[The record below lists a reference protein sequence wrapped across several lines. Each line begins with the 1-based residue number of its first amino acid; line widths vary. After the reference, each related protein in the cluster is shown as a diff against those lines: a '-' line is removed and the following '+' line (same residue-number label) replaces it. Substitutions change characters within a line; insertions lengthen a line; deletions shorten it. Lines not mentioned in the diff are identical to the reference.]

1 MSSILQ
7 VVAGIAIIFFVPG
20 YTLVNVLFPR
30 RGELDP
36 EYDFIYRTA
45 IGMGL
50 SVVIAILVGFM
61 LDSMSTEEHP
71 YVTSGPLWAV
81 LLSLTAVF
89 VLAGWFRGA
98 YPRAGMIHPVLFRT
112 PSSAGLPKVKASDF
126 SKHRRIE
133 RLIIEREQML
143 GDLRMYTDRSS
154 TSNPQRKLYYSKRMD
169 QVRSRIEEINDELKK
184 LGS

>member
-1 MSSILQ
+1 MSNMLQ
-7 VVAGIAIIFFVPG
+7 VVAGVAIIFFVPG
-20 YTLVNVLFPR
+20 YTLVNLLFPR

-36 EYDFIYRTA
+36 EYDFIYRAA

-50 SVVIAILVGFM
+50 SVVIAILAGF
-61 LDSMSTEEHP
+61 LLNSISTEEHP
-71 YVTSGPLWAV
+71 YVTSGPLWTV
-81 LLSLTAVF
+81 LLTLTAGFLLV
-89 VLAGWFRGA
+89 GWYRGA
-98 YPRAGMIHPVLFRT
+98 YPSAGLIHPVLFRNT
-112 PSSAGLPKVKASDF
+112 SSAGLPRVKGADF

-133 RLIIEREQML
+133 RLIVERERML

-169 QVRSRIEEINDELKK
+169 QVRVRIDEINDELKK

>member
-1 MSSILQ
+1 MNSLFQ
-7 VVAGIAIIFFVPG
+7 VVAGIAIIFFIPG
-20 YTLVNVLFPR
+20 YTLVNLLFPR

-50 SVVIAILVGFM
+50 SVVIAIMTGFA
-61 LDSMSTEEHP
+61 LNAMSTEEHP
-71 YVTSGPLWAV
+71 YVTSGPLWTA

-98 YPRAGMIHPVLFRT
+98 YPRAGLIHPVLFRI
-112 PSSAGLPKVKASDF
+112 PPSAGPPKVKRADF

-133 RLIIEREQML
+133 RLILEREQML
-143 GDLRMYTDRSS
+143 GDLRLYADRSS
-154 TSNPQRKLYYSKRMD
+154 TSNPQRRLYYSKRLD
-169 QVRSRIEEINDELKK
+169 QVRVRVEEINDELKK

>member
-1 MSSILQ
+1 MNSILQ
-7 VVAGIAIIFFVPG
+7 VVAGIAIIFLIPG
-20 YTLVNVLFPR
+20 YTLVNMLFPR

-36 EYDFIYRTA
+36 EFDFIYRTA

-50 SVVIAILVGFM
+50 SVVIAILVGF
-61 LDSMSTEEHP
+61 LLNSISTEEHP
-71 YVTSGPLWAV
+71 YVTSGPLWTA

-89 VLAGWFRGA
+89 VLAGWYRGA
-98 YPRAGMIHPVLFRT
+98 YPGAGMIHPVLFRT
-112 PSSAGLPKVKASDF
+112 PPSAGLPKVKGSDF
-126 SKHRRIE
+126 SKRRRIE

-143 GDLRMYTDRSS
+143 GDLRLYTDRSS

-169 QVRSRIEEINDELKK
+169 QVRVRIEEINDELKK

>member
-7 VVAGIAIIFFVPG
+7 VVAGIVIIFLVPG

-36 EYDFIYRTA
+36 EYDFVYRTA

-50 SVVIAILVGFM
+50 SVVIAILVGFV
-61 LDSMSTEEHP
+61 LNSMSTEEHP
-71 YVTSGPLWAV
+71 YVTSGSLWTV
-81 LLSLTAVF
+81 LLTFTAAF
-89 VLAGWFRGA
+89 VVAGWYRGA
-98 YPRAGMIHPVLFRT
+98 YPRAGMIHPLLYRT
-112 PSSAGLPKVKASDF
+112 SPSAGLPKVKGTDF

-143 GDLRMYTDRSS
+143 GDLRLYTDRSS

-169 QVRSRIEEINDELKK
+169 QVRARIEEINDELKK